1 MLKNTVTETEGPL
14 EEVNRGWMS
23 ETEEQISNLEEERKS
38 SQQDSKKKKNLFL
51 NEDSLFKVVWRRDLW
66 ENIKHTGY

>member
-23 ETEEQISNLEEERKS
+23 ETEEQISNLEEARKS

-51 NEDSLFKVVWRRDLW
+51 NEDSLFKGV
-66 ENIKHTGY
+66 